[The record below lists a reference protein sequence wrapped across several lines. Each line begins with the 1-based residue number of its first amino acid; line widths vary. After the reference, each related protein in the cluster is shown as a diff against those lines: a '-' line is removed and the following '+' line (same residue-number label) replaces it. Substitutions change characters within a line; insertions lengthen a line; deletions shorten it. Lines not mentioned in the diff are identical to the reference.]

1 MSAKIEQPPILIT
14 IINDISIHYMK
25 NHKTYSIPIPTFI
38 SYMLHQFLITTD
50 VIIEQN
56 TTVDKLNPKLNIL
69 SAYLS
74 MKIFV

>member
-1 MSAKIEQPPILIT
+1 
-14 IINDISIHYMK
+14 MK

-38 SYMLHQFLITTD
+38 SYMLHQFLITTN

-56 TTVDKLNPKLNIL
+56 TTVDKFNPKLNIL